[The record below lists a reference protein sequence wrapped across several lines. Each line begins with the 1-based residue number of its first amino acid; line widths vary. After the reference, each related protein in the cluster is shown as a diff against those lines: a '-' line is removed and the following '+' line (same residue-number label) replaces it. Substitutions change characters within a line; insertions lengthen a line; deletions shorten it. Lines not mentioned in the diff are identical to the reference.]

1 MVNID
6 KLNQTIEE
14 ICDLIIKETNNN
26 PTESR
31 SKKIKELAVALAV
44 VANAKAAIE
53 RFGISD

>member
-1 MVNID
+1 MVNSD

-26 PTESR
+26 KKDSR
-31 SKKIKELAVALAV
+31 SENIKKLAVALAA
-44 VANAKAAIE
+44 VANAKATIE